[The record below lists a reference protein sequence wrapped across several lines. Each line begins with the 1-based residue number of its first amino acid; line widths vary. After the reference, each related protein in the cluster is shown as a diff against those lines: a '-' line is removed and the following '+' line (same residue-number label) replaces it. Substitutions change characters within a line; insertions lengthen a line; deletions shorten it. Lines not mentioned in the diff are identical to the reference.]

1 MSKWHQSYCCVAK
14 AACLKRSLLFTDAA
28 AAYGPNQELLTL
40 IDYVI
45 AFKYNQSDTERG
57 GSEMARGKTKERA
70 SLGFDVFNDIVF
82 VGSNCCYSH
91 EFDFGELVSR
101 WMRKGNSLPTLV
113 VDTSGVIKRLQSKRS
128 GTSMGRLRNDSTIA
142 MRLRQ
147 GGQAQTSTLA
157 NTATQ
162 RGPA

>member
-1 MSKWHQSYCCVAK
+1 MFGLFERTDCDDEFEEWENDSLEWIVENFFKFLSNARVQQQALRVKVWLRENYKQFMTKPSGGGDEQVAPK
-14 AACLKRSLLFTDAA
+14 LLLCGEGSVFEALFTDAAA
-28 AAYGPNQELLTL
+28 AAYGPNQELVTL

-101 WMRKGNSLPTLV
+101 
-113 VDTSGVIKRLQSKRS
+113 
-128 GTSMGRLRNDSTIA
+128 
-142 MRLRQ
+142 
-147 GGQAQTSTLA
+147 
-157 NTATQ
+157 
-162 RGPA
+162 

>member
-1 MSKWHQSYCCVAK
+1 VFSSSKVWLRENYKQFMSKPNGDGDEQVAPK
-14 AACLKRSLLFTDAA
+14 LLLCGEGSVFEALFTDAAA
-28 AAYGPNQELLTL
+28 AAYGPNQELVTL

-57 GSEMARGKTKERA
+57 GSEMARGKAKERA

-101 WMRKGNSLPTLV
+101 
-113 VDTSGVIKRLQSKRS
+113 
-128 GTSMGRLRNDSTIA
+128 
-142 MRLRQ
+142 
-147 GGQAQTSTLA
+147 
-157 NTATQ
+157 
-162 RGPA
+162 